1 MGTFLKVVGIAFF
14 CLGIVA
20 IIFSLVGMSTQKSS
34 PSYSLPPPGEEF
46 YPFPEEEFFSST
58 SDFFSKLAG
67 IGGILGGF
75 GVLVGGAAL
84 FCLGSIY
91 NDVRSLKNR

>member
-1 MGTFLKVVGIAFF
+1 MGTFLKVVGVVFL

-20 IIFSLVGMSTQKSS
+20 IIFSLIGMSTQKSS
-34 PSYSLPPPGEEF
+34 SYSLPPPGEEF

>member
-1 MGTFLKVVGIAFF
+1 MGTFLKVIGVAFF

-20 IIFSLVGMSTQKSS
+20 IIFSLIGMSKPKS
-34 PSYSLPPPGEEF
+34 PSYYSLPPPGEDF

-67 IGGILGGF
+67 IGGILGGV
-75 GVLVGGAAL
+75 GALVSGAAL

-91 NDVRSLKNR
+91 NDVKSLKKR